1 MMQRNKSEYGKE
13 IEIAE
18 AEQKKRMK
26 RNEDSLSGLWENIH
40 IVRIQENIHTVR
52 IQENTKR
59 KGQRT
64 HLKT

>member
-1 MMQRNKSEYGKE
+1 MMQRNKSQYGKE

-26 RNEDSLSGLWENIH
+26 RNADSLSGLWENIH
-40 IVRIQENIHTVR
+40 IVRIQEN
-52 IQENTKR
+52 TKR

-64 HLKT
+64 HLRT